1 MIHLTWDDLLQW
13 AGTVCLL
20 TMYVLMSF
28 YKELHPWNIVA
39 GLCGG
44 ACYLTWTIRVVNKPQ
59 MIVNG
64 VALAI
69 GAAGL
74 FKAWG

>member
-1 MIHLTWDDLLQW
+1 MQMRTNEVLQW
-13 AGTVCLL
+13 SGTTSLL

-28 YKELHPWNIVA
+28 FPHLHPWNIVA

-44 ACYLTWTIRVVNKPQ
+44 ACYLTWSIRVANKPQ

-64 VALAI
+64 VAILVCVV
-69 GAAGL
+69 GL
-74 FKAWG
+74 LKAWG